1 MEEHGDAVAAK
12 LAEVKWRHGIV
23 SMTIRARGLGLKRLL
38 LRRLLRVQE
47 QGVEW
52 LLFIRLLRAA
62 GRTSLRQQE
71 RRPLPGLVQGP

>member
-38 LRRLLRVQE
+38 LRRLLR
-47 QGVEW
+47 
-52 LLFIRLLRAA
+52 AA